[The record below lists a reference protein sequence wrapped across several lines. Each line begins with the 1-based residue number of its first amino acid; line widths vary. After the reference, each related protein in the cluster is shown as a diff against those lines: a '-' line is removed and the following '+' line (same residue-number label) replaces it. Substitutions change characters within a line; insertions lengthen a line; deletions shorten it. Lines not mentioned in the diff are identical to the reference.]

1 MDSERNHPCSLEESF
16 PDRAWEKELKSG
28 SNQVFLVISHRTTA
42 GTDRIIRSFFK
53 KQFHCFESHNF
64 FPIAEATHIW
74 DNRYG
79 RAVAKNSSSRNLVH
93 RRGFIGQFFLCRQRQ
108 QDGSPMRQAIVMEMV
123 VVQAKAI

>member
-1 MDSERNHPCSLEESF
+1 MDSERKHPCSLEESF

-74 DNRYG
+74 DNRTEG
-79 RAVAKNSSSRNLVH
+79 PLQKIHRRETLSTAVDLLDNSSCA
-93 RRGFIGQFFLCRQRQ
+93 GT
-108 QDGSPMRQAIVMEMV
+108 DGKDGPPMRQAIVMEMV